1 MNATQTNTVGGVCE
15 LLGIAAVVWGLVDL
29 ACYRGVPA
37 RFRAWL
43 EARRAA
49 IVAEV
54 RRVLHRPR
62 QVTLVDAGTAT
73 MRMTVNQA
81 VVLTRERFTPRPG
94 QSLEDQIAELGAS
107 VNRLQED
114 LLAQDQRH
122 RDAVETLQREM
133 DRKLQA
139 EREHA
144 EADLNVVRRDLVVRA
159 GSSSG
164 SIRRRLAGCVAP
176 GRVPGGR

>member
-29 ACYRGVPA
+29 ARYRGVPA

-94 QSLEDQIAELGAS
+94 
-107 VNRLQED
+107 
-114 LLAQDQRH
+114 
-122 RDAVETLQREM
+122 RDAP
-133 DRKLQA
+133 
-139 EREHA
+139 
-144 EADLNVVRRDLVVRA
+144 A
-159 GSSSG
+159 GNG
-164 SIRRRLAGCVAP
+164 PEAP
-176 GRVPGGR
+176 GRAGTCRGGPQCGP